1 VNRVYVRSENL
12 ADLIFNV
19 KLPISHW
26 KVLFAVDGQKDTR
39 QLSEFL
45 ELTEEELEIA
55 IQNLTEKNLI
65 SVSGPQVETEEAP
78 LEQEVIEEPQEAK
91 TPAEETPETGAEEV
105 SEAELDAA
113 IQKDRE
119 KEQIEEPSEKLEFPS
134 KEEEFLED
142 FLETEEEL
150 STETPS
156 EELTGVEEKE
166 TTGAETVQ
174 EETDEEFDRL
184 IGDLL
189 GEEEKSEAAEET
201 LQTSF
206 EVDKTLEAKEET
218 PPTTEEEKQAEI
230 PEKPPVSKEPEKAAQ
245 PESKEE
251 GEFDFGS
258 MFQEDLKE
266 TEETLSDLMGALEEE
281 ITMEEPEAPPTVP
294 SSTEEAVPGKT
305 ILVVDDSVV
314 IRKMVEI
321 ALENEKYNIVSVATG
336 KEALK
341 FIDENEPD
349 LVILDIM
356 LPDVNGLDIL
366 KTIKASKSTPVVML
380 SAKDTPRET
389 SKAKELGAD
398 DFIPKPFKDEELVL
412 KVKELIG
419 G

>member
-189 GEEEKSEAAEET
+189 GEEEKSEAAEGT